1 MVIIYLAELH
11 FEFTFCMMSS
21 IKCTETSLFL
31 EHYARP
37 LHHLKSFSYG
47 LDVLLGFEPEGGD
60 GMTARIMRLR
70 RIYRRQLWGGGGLNT
85 GRCVG
90 CGHDG
95 WREVAGVAGLWVREE
110 AGQRADER
118 RCEPGVNGQ
127 CQARPR
133 GAPQRPYGVVV
144 IEPQPRRLHLLLTSP
159 LRAPVL
165 EPYLHIEGHIKQQ
178 SRAQIISILL

>member
-1 MVIIYLAELH
+1 MAELR
-11 FEFTFCMMSS
+11 FTFTFCMMSS
-21 IKCTETSLFL
+21 IKCTETSLIP

-37 LHHLKSFSYG
+37 LHHLQSFSYG

-60 GMTARIMRLR
+60 GMTARVMRLR

-90 CGHDG
+90 CGHNG
-95 WREVAGVAGLWVREE
+95 RREVAGVAGLWVREE
-110 AGQRADER
+110 AGQRTDER
-118 RCEPGVNGQ
+118 RCEPRVNGQ

-144 IEPQPRRLHLLLTSP
+144 IEPQPRRFHLLLTSP

-165 EPYLHIEGHIKQQ
+165 EPYLHIEGRIKQQ
-178 SRAQIISILL
+178 ILSILLKEQLNTG